1 MTVAAPV
8 AASALPLRTRIGQVN
23 QRLKGWEAVRWV
35 DGAPRITDVLRRQV
49 DRWGGLGAIYGVLRA
64 DPWSAVRWANG
75 IPPERSAEAYA
86 AVQDHVTAFGDG
98 IPVLFVEE
106 APHGLMALGGT
117 TLPVNLAL
125 GAGMDAALT
134 EELGAAVAA
143 EARARGTHVA
153 LVSGLDVLRDPR
165 WGRAEE
171 CFSEDPALAA
181 LLVAATV
188 RGMQGTTSPGGP
200 IDTRHVAV
208 VAKHLAAQGAG
219 IGGRNGSG
227 APIGRRELGE
237 IHLRPAHAA
246 ARAGVAGFMAAYND
260 IDGVPCS
267 ANEELL
273 TGTVRE
279 QWGWDGVVMA
289 DGTAIDRLRDSSPDP
304 ASAAALALRAGVDLS
319 LWDEA
324 FTHLEAAIGRGLV
337 AEAVLDRAVD
347 RVLALKRRLGLFG
360 GAAGDGAVGG
370 GAAEHGAA
378 EHGAAEAVTVK
389 HDLPALVERAA
400 RQSVVV
406 VDDGGLLPLRAG
418 ATIAIVGP
426 NADDLEAQLGDYTPP
441 RPVPDPAASTVRSA
455 LAARFGDE
463 RVRYAEGSRL
473 RGPLDD
479 PSTLRE
485 ANTFHEPSALHGPSA
500 PGPSPLDEVQTA
512 SAGADVVVAVL
523 GGSSRR
529 AYDDEFADNGAIDG
543 PARDTTNGEG
553 VDLSS
558 IEIPEAQL
566 AVVRAAREE
575 GTPVIGVVIDG
586 RPRALTELRSL
597 VDALLVAPFPG
608 PTGGAAIAAALC
620 DGTASGRLPA
630 TFPASDG
637 AMPAAHDER
646 METARGYADTE
657 VRQALLFGTA
667 HFPGVTLSLRG
678 EARSLATSALADG
691 GVAGLAVEVTNA
703 SAGAVSL
710 PVPLYGR
717 RHEPG
722 VRPRRRQL
730 LAVGR
735 ATVAAGGTATVAF
748 ELGVDELGS
757 WASGEPVAAP
767 VVVSVW
773 CTPEPDPPADA
784 LQVRVTDEKGTTPWE
799 R

>member
-1 MTVAAPV
+1 MMLTRLSLA
-8 AASALPLRTRIGQVN
+8 TRIGQVN

-35 DGAPRITDVLRRQV
+35 DGAPRVTDVLRREV

-64 DPWSAVRWANG
+64 DPWSAVRWGDG

-125 GAGMDAALT
+125 GAGMDAGLT

-143 EARARGTHVA
+143 ETRARGTHVA

-181 LLVAATV
+181 TLVAATV
-188 RGMQGTTSPGGP
+188 RGMQGTASAADP
-200 IDTRHVAV
+200 IDTAHVAV

-219 IGGRNGSG
+219 TGGRNGSG

-237 IHLRPAHAA
+237 IHLRPAYAA

-267 ANEELL
+267 ANEALL
-273 TGTVRE
+273 TGTLRE

-289 DGTAIDRLRDSSPDP
+289 DGTAVDRLRDSSPDP
-304 ASAAALALRAGVDLS
+304 AFAAALALGAGVDLS

-324 FTHLEAAIGRGLV
+324 FTHVETAIDRGLV
-337 AEAVLDRAVD
+337 AESVLDRAVD
-347 RVLALKRRLGLFG
+347 RVLALKRRLGLF
-360 GAAGDGAVGG
+360 DGAPEG
-370 GAAEHGAA
+370 
-378 EHGAAEAVTVK
+378 VTVER
-389 HDLPALVERAA
+389 DVVALVERAA
-400 RQSVVV
+400 RQSVVL
-406 VDDGGLLPLRAG
+406 VDDGGLLPLRDG
-418 ATIAIVGP
+418 ATVAVVGP
-426 NADDLEAQLGDYTPP
+426 NADDLHAQLGDYTPP
-441 RPVPDPAASTVRSA
+441 RPEPDPGASTVRSA
-455 LAARFGDE
+455 LEERFGTDH
-463 RVRYAEGSRL
+463 VRYARGSDL
-473 RGPLDD
+473 RGASAD
-479 PSTLRE
+479 
-485 ANTFHEPSALHGPSA
+485 PSAL
-500 PGPSPLDEVQTA
+500 DEVRAA

-529 AYDDEFADNGAIDG
+529 TYDDEFADNGAVDG

-558 IEIPEAQL
+558 VALPEAQL
-566 AVVRAAREE
+566 AVVRAAREA
-575 GTPVIGVVIDG
+575 GTLVIGVVIDG
-586 RPRALTELRSL
+586 RPRVLTELRGL
-597 VDALLVAPFPG
+597 VDTLVVAPFPG
-608 PTGGAAIAAALC
+608 PTGGAAIVAALC

-630 TFPASDG
+630 TFPAADG
-637 AMPAAHDER
+637 VWPVAHDER
-646 METARGYADTE
+646 METARGYVDAD
-657 VRQALLFGTA
+657 VGRALRFGS
-667 HFPGVTLSLRG
+667 GR
-678 EARSLATSALADG
+678 G
-691 GVAGLAVEVTNA
+691 GVALRLIDAAPSVTADALAGGGVVVRLTVEVTNP
-703 SAGAVSL
+703 GADAVDLS
-710 PVPLYGR
+710 VPLYGR

-730 LAVGR
+730 LAVRR
-735 ATVAAGGTATVAF
+735 ATVAAGHTTAVPF
-748 ELGVDELGS
+748 ELGLDELGS
-757 WASGEPVAAP
+757 WASGEPAATP

-773 CTPEPDPPADA
+773 CTSEPNPPADS
-784 LQVRVTDEKGTTPWE
+784 LTVRVTDKKGTTPWE
-799 R
+799 H